1 MSESHLSSA
10 RLHEQ
15 HTGWCGPSAVP
26 LPLTLASRPRALL
39 LAHIRSW
46 STCLTGRGP
55 CSLRLAAAGLK
66 SSQRWGGG

>member
-10 RLHEQ
+10 CLHEQ

-26 LPLTLASRPRALL
+26 LPLAAALAFRPRSLL

-46 STCLTGRGP
+46 STCLRGP
-55 CSLRLAAAGLK
+55 HSLRLAAAGLK
-66 SSQRWGGG
+66 SSQRLGGG